1 MQLPILMFNLNKF
14 TEGEDFAKHIC
25 ITSFRN
31 TLTFGMGFPKKQSA
45 FRTIVRILG
54 INREA

>member
-1 MQLPILMFNLNKF
+1 MQLPILKFNLNKF

-31 TLTFGMGFPKKQSA
+31 TLTFGIWA
-45 FRTIVRILG
+45 FQKSSLPL
-54 INREA
+54 EQL